1 MFDIDKLY
9 IARYNFDKEGNKI
22 EFKGLKEGETF
33 EDYLRRRYTE
43 EMGGS
48 FEGSEEGIQATIA
61 LYNNWVNSLGN
72 PTNVY
77 EANSREANE
86 NLLLDT
92 YMLVLT
98 DRKNVTETRL
108 PLDKVTGIIKDEIL
122 PIVDGSA
129 TSSEIVPFNEMSPTF
144 QMNKKY
150 EYSGGKTGIGPFAL
164 NNKNHVLTQ
173 LTNLMFKDDDVLKS
187 LGFTGLNG
195 IKSQNEMVC
204 KRDENGNYEYDENGL
219 PIYEN
224 EEGLNILDWIS
235 AMINAHVDVAKD
247 PYVIRLNVRQY
258 TYNICNFLLRAGF
271 GKNTFYF
278 LPQPILKEMAQAYE
292 RANGIYGVKGGSKT
306 SIVNA
311 EIQKIR
317 RRYYRL
323 YADACAKSG
332 IPVELDMRDNGE
344 LIERTKVKMEEY
356 APTIMGRDYLI
367 DSLQDGQSINNA
379 DADVQAKYYRDQLRY
394 SELFLYLNDLAQ
406 DMSKLVQLSQI
417 DTKRYGGNFV
427 EQDRFMYRLKSF
439 LTTTRLFKREDV
451 ENYFANTFLLTKAIN
466 GMVMPASIFQDVMF
480 RSKQTFK
487 NAVSKVLTLINR
499 DTVNDPDLN
508 KTIANELEG
517 QLRWQ
522 FLSTLPNFDLFDML
536 YGHNS
541 MSQRLANIKRDIIAG
556 KYPEM
561 KTVDGK
567 IANKLLNHLTSLA
580 RFSTDAYNAP
590 SIIATNSLDESDK
603 FLKQDLKL
611 YWEELLESPHDEIRQ
626 FATDLI
632 YYELATTGGNFTKNG
647 IWNILPVS
655 AILNSGYATFI
666 DNAVQNFT
674 EADINYNELFLNNW
688 TNGKIVPAI
697 ETTKLAFDEEVGENY
712 EQEIFP
718 ILHGNIK
725 INGISTRIPVIL
737 NPYRA
742 TVGKNS
748 NDQPL
753 YTPYVKVIVNRNT
766 PEGTL
771 LYKYVGIIKDNKD
784 KERPIY
790 VLTNKKGLNQ
800 GGRVVKE
807 YDDYS
812 NSIFDFN
819 NIEKSLLG
827 NAPVTPQA
835 VLDVIN
841 KLGDKDEIGEWVQ
854 RIQDTFKAVNDFL
867 PSTQAMNTDLLT
879 LGLNIGQNDNTTPVV
894 TPESVDQGDTIQPE
908 EAEDNIF
915 TFRDGTQIQIPFKLN
930 DQQTKAL
937 LVLEDF
943 IKNPKKYNNV
953 ITLSGYAGTGKS
965 TLIGIFDKY
974 LQTKF
979 ITPNYSAP
987 THRANAVTQMNN
999 PNAVVR
1005 TLHSLFGLSP
1015 LVDLTDGNYDLRQL
1029 KNVQRN
1035 KPQLKDN
1042 AVLIIDEA
1050 SMISKGLFKFI
1061 EEYKNNHNVKII
1073 YVGDD
1078 AQLSPVND
1086 DSISPV
1092 FTGNQTKLQLT
1103 KVERTGDNAILAE
1116 STRLRNGEDFSYETR
1131 DNVEFTNSQDRANEV
1146 IDTIVNSEE
1155 FKSNPLYFRILS
1167 ATNDMISDANSRV
1180 RRILFGDNAKQIE
1193 VGDIMMGYNNVLNPT
1208 EQGDRLISNSIDYV
1222 VTEVGEK
1229 ETNTVGKVKVS
1240 GWHVTLEEANAAENN
1255 KQIKRI
1261 FVLDNNIS
1269 DENLQKLSDHYKS
1282 INTAISQAFADHNYN
1297 LIDGLQQEKSWFEA
1311 NTVLMRDYVGTGNR
1325 LLLRKSLDY
1334 GYAHTIHK
1342 SQGGTYN
1349 NVLIYADTINRFSDP
1364 LVRQQLKYVAMSRAK
1379 DNVTVLT
1386 SHPTTDS
1393 REVITSENI
1402 VVNYDHNWTRSEVEN
1417 QKDKLFIFT
1426 DNTDRTSGSTL
1437 IDPDSE
1443 YAQKYGKDKRYPT
1456 QTQAVI
1462 RGLNNAMPIST
1473 QRWYHEGA
1481 KGKSGRWTDDAFN
1494 EFKLVIDAEI
1504 EDIKRKWNTGRYKQ
1518 LVFGRGDVLFNGPIS
1533 EITEQRVPKI
1543 YNYLQ
1548 QKQQELLD
1556 YIRGTVTPV
1565 PESVQQAHTET
1576 LQVLGGVSDPIAQ
1589 SQVRD
1594 AVKVAKEGITF
1605 ESALST
1611 VNPVFTPTEIAQIKQ
1626 ALNGKNLKVM
1636 SVSRYTD
1643 PAFFSNEIIKFLEEN
1658 AKKPFTDPT
1667 RVNVIELW
1675 TKHDGEPIQKI
1686 LQACRKYKVAPMV
1699 SFSITTLGNTP
1710 LEQGVLEHNTL
1721 LDLIQQLVN
1730 SGDLDPRTTT
1740 IRIDPIL
1747 VGYTNMDN
1755 VREVVRR
1762 GKSMGIRKYVTSLV
1776 QSYGYTEGTPND
1788 RKVVSGINNALNT
1801 VGQTYDWDKYYGR
1814 IKFGK
1819 NQGKIEFKPK
1829 QEYID
1834 QIGSILLEINQ
1845 DPEIELQTCSFTIK
1859 RLKAS
1864 ACLDPL
1870 IIERVTGVSV
1880 TRPDGTYERDTS
1892 RPECMCYGCH
1902 GDKFRWDEKKCFSS
1916 CAYCYAAHSGDSNFE
1931 YYNNDGT
1938 LKDRPLTRVSGQ
1950 FIGETGNN
1958 PKDYNLYSGGATG
1971 SDTKWAEIANKYG
1984 IGKTVNYRPE
1994 HLDLLTPAQ
2003 TQEVET
2009 AYIGAANKLGRKQLE
2024 ANTTAGRLVR
2034 RDYLQAK
2041 AADSI
2046 FAIGHILR
2054 PGEKNAKGYTVRS
2067 TIPSVDGGTGYAV
2080 QMGIDLHKPVHV
2092 YDQIYDQWYR
2102 FDYDDNTFVA
2112 EDIPTLTPKFAG
2124 IGTRE
2129 INDKGINAIEQVFQK
2144 TFGSIQT
2151 QIEPTVQQVQ
2161 QPIKPFNL
2169 ADFATFD
2176 ESELQSDSDIR
2187 ELNEK
2192 GEQIKNDCKGN

>member
-1 MFDIDKLY
+1 
-9 IARYNFDKEGNKI
+9 
-22 EFKGLKEGETF
+22 
-33 EDYLRRRYTE
+33 
-43 EMGGS
+43 MGGS

-108 PLDKVTGIIKDEIL
+108 PLDKVTGIIKNEIL

-195 IKSQNEMVC
+195 IKSQNETVHARY
-204 KRDENGNYEYDENGL
+204 KDGKHKGEIKYDSNGA

-332 IPVELDMRDNGE
+332 VPVELDMRDNGE

-367 DSLQDGQSINNA
+367 DSLQYGQSIDNA

-697 ETTKLAFDEEVGENY
+697 ETTRLAFDEEVGENY
-712 EQEIFP
+712 QQEIFP
-718 ILHGNIK
+718 ILHGNIR

-737 NPYRA
+737 NPHRA

-807 YDDYS
+807 YEGYS
-812 NSIFDFN
+812 NSIFNFN

-841 KLGDKDEIGEWVQ
+841 NLGDKDEIGEWVQ
-854 RIQDTFKAVNDFL
+854 RIQDTFSAVNNFL

-999 PNAVVR
+999 PNAIVR

-1042 AVLIIDEA
+1042 AILIIDEA

-1131 DNVEFTNSQDRANEV
+1131 GNVEFTNSQDRANEV

-1155 FKSNPLYFRILS
+1155 FKTNPLYFRILS
-1167 ATNDMISDANSRV
+1167 ATNDMISDANNRV

-1386 SHPTTDS
+1386 SHPTTGT
-1393 REVITSENI
+1393 RE
-1402 VVNYDHNWTRSEVEN
+1402 EV
-1417 QKDKLFIFT
+1417 
-1426 DNTDRTSGSTL
+1426 
-1437 IDPDSE
+1437 
-1443 YAQKYGKDKRYPT
+1443 T
-1456 QTQAVI
+1456 QV
-1462 RGLNNAMPIST
+1462 P
-1473 QRWYHEGA
+1473 E
-1481 KGKSGRWTDDAFN
+1481 
-1494 EFKLVIDAEI
+1494 LV
-1504 EDIKRKWNTGRYKQ
+1504 
-1518 LVFGRGDVLFNGPIS
+1518 
-1533 EITEQRVPKI
+1533 
-1543 YNYLQ
+1543 
-1548 QKQQELLD
+1548 QQE
-1556 YIRGTVTPV
+1556 
-1565 PESVQQAHTET
+1565 
-1576 LQVLGGVSDPIAQ
+1576 Q
-1589 SQVRD
+1589 S
-1594 AVKVAKEGITF
+1594 T
-1605 ESALST
+1605 
-1611 VNPVFTPTEIAQIKQ
+1611 
-1626 ALNGKNLKVM
+1626 NLK
-1636 SVSRYTD
+1636 D
-1643 PAFFSNEIIKFLEEN
+1643 
-1658 AKKPFTDPT
+1658 
-1667 RVNVIELW
+1667 
-1675 TKHDGEPIQKI
+1675 
-1686 LQACRKYKVAPMV
+1686 
-1699 SFSITTLGNTP
+1699 
-1710 LEQGVLEHNTL
+1710 
-1721 LDLIQQLVN
+1721 
-1730 SGDLDPRTTT
+1730 
-1740 IRIDPIL
+1740 
-1747 VGYTNMDN
+1747 
-1755 VREVVRR
+1755 
-1762 GKSMGIRKYVTSLV
+1762 
-1776 QSYGYTEGTPND
+1776 
-1788 RKVVSGINNALNT
+1788 
-1801 VGQTYDWDKYYGR
+1801 
-1814 IKFGK
+1814 
-1819 NQGKIEFKPK
+1819 
-1829 QEYID
+1829 
-1834 QIGSILLEINQ
+1834 
-1845 DPEIELQTCSFTIK
+1845 
-1859 RLKAS
+1859 
-1864 ACLDPL
+1864 
-1870 IIERVTGVSV
+1870 
-1880 TRPDGTYERDTS
+1880 
-1892 RPECMCYGCH
+1892 
-1902 GDKFRWDEKKCFSS
+1902 FR
-1916 CAYCYAAHSGDSNFE
+1916 
-1931 YYNNDGT
+1931 
-1938 LKDRPLTRVSGQ
+1938 
-1950 FIGETGNN
+1950 
-1958 PKDYNLYSGGATG
+1958 LYSGGATG

-2009 AYIGAANKLGRKQLE
+2009 AYIGAANKLGRKQLD
-2024 ANTTAGRLVR
+2024 ANTFAGRLVR

-2046 FAIGHILR
+2046 FAVGHILR

-2092 YDQIYDQWYR
+2092 YDQVYDQWYR
-2102 FDYDDNTFVA
+2102 FDYDDDTFVA
-2112 EDIPTLTPKFAG
+2112 EDVPMLTPKFAG

-2151 QIEPTVQQVQ
+2151 QTEQPNTINIWHSSNENADLSNFAIRPFNYKGYKFDSVEQGFQFAKIGYATNTRENQIIGNKIMFEKSGAQLRKLGKSIQGLNTKEWDANKYRIMKDMIKASFEQNPDAKQRLLSTGDTTLTHNQERGEWKTKFPKLLMEVRSELGQPVQQVQ
-2161 QPIKPFNL
+2161 EQQQSAKPFDL
-2169 ADFATFD
+2169 TSFATFD
-2176 ESELQSDSDIR
+2176 ESELQSDPDIQ
-2187 ELNEK
+2187 ELNNK

>member
-1 MFDIDKLY
+1 
-9 IARYNFDKEGNKI
+9 
-22 EFKGLKEGETF
+22 
-33 EDYLRRRYTE
+33 
-43 EMGGS
+43 MGGS
-48 FEGSEEGIQATIA
+48 FEGSEEGVRATIA
-61 LYNNWVNSLGN
+61 LYNNWVSSLGN

-195 IKSQNEMVC
+195 IKSQNEQIH
-204 KRDENGNYEYDENGL
+204 KRDEDGNYEYDENGL

-332 IPVELDMRDNGE
+332 VPIELDMRDNGK
-344 LIERTKVKMEEY
+344 LIERTKIKMEEY

-379 DADVQAKYYRDQLRY
+379 NADVQAKYYRDQLRY

-508 KTIANELEG
+508 KTISNELEG

-522 FLSTLPNFDLFDML
+522 FLSTLPNFDLFDMM
-536 YGHNS
+536 YGDKKKGTIS

-580 RFSTDAYNAP
+580 RFSTDDYNAP

-647 IWNILPVS
+647 MWNILPVS

-697 ETTKLAFDEEVGENY
+697 ETTRLAFDEEVGENY

-748 NDQPL
+748 NNQPL

-807 YDDYS
+807 YDGYS

-819 NIEKSLLG
+819 NIEKSLFG

-841 KLGDKDEIGEWVQ
+841 NLGDKDERGEWVQ

-1146 IDTIVNSEE
+1146 IDTVVNSEE
-1155 FKSNPLYFRILS
+1155 FKTNPLYFRILS
-1167 ATNDMISDANSRV
+1167 ATNDMISDANNRV

-1349 NVLIYADTINRFSDP
+1349 NVLIYADTINRFNDP

-1386 SHPTTDS
+1386 SHPTTGSRPQSTSIAEEWSRKEGWSVDYFNNKVLPKLNQAWQIEYKVADNQNIDDS
-1393 REVITSENI
+1393 NIKVAQSNFDYGNNKRTEVTA
-1402 VVNYDHNWTRSEVEN
+1402 
-1417 QKDKLFIFT
+1417 
-1426 DNTDRTSGSTL
+1426 DNTLQAIKNGERTSTTRYEDDKH
-1437 IDPDSE
+1437 IDFWKQFKVGDYIKFVKKDANGNIIDS
-1443 YAQKYGKDKRYPT
+1443 
-1456 QTQAVI
+1456 VI
-1462 RGLNNAMPIST
+1462 VEITKPAT
-1473 QRWYHEGA
+1473 
-1481 KGKSGRWTDDAFN
+1481 
-1494 EFKLVIDAEI
+1494 KLV
-1504 EDIKRKWNTGRYKQ
+1504 
-1518 LVFGRGDVLFNGPIS
+1518 
-1533 EITEQRVPKI
+1533 EQTT
-1543 YNYLQ
+1543 Q
-1548 QKQQELLD
+1548 
-1556 YIRGTVTPV
+1556 V
-1565 PESVQQAHTET
+1565 PESVQQ
-1576 LQVLGGVSDPIAQ
+1576 
-1589 SQVRD
+1589 
-1594 AVKVAKEGITF
+1594 
-1605 ESALST
+1605 ES
-1611 VNPVFTPTEIAQIKQ
+1611 V
-1626 ALNGKNLKVM
+1626 
-1636 SVSRYTD
+1636 
-1643 PAFFSNEIIKFLEEN
+1643 
-1658 AKKPFTDPT
+1658 
-1667 RVNVIELW
+1667 
-1675 TKHDGEPIQKI
+1675 
-1686 LQACRKYKVAPMV
+1686 
-1699 SFSITTLGNTP
+1699 
-1710 LEQGVLEHNTL
+1710 
-1721 LDLIQQLVN
+1721 
-1730 SGDLDPRTTT
+1730 
-1740 IRIDPIL
+1740 
-1747 VGYTNMDN
+1747 
-1755 VREVVRR
+1755 
-1762 GKSMGIRKYVTSLV
+1762 
-1776 QSYGYTEGTPND
+1776 
-1788 RKVVSGINNALNT
+1788 
-1801 VGQTYDWDKYYGR
+1801 
-1814 IKFGK
+1814 
-1819 NQGKIEFKPK
+1819 
-1829 QEYID
+1829 
-1834 QIGSILLEINQ
+1834 
-1845 DPEIELQTCSFTIK
+1845 
-1859 RLKAS
+1859 
-1864 ACLDPL
+1864 
-1870 IIERVTGVSV
+1870 
-1880 TRPDGTYERDTS
+1880 
-1892 RPECMCYGCH
+1892 
-1902 GDKFRWDEKKCFSS
+1902 
-1916 CAYCYAAHSGDSNFE
+1916 
-1931 YYNNDGT
+1931 
-1938 LKDRPLTRVSGQ
+1938 
-1950 FIGETGNN
+1950 N
-1958 PKDYNLYSGGATG
+1958 PKDFRLYSGGATG
-1971 SDTKWAEIANKYG
+1971 SDTKWAEIANKYD
-1984 IGKTVNYRPE
+1984 IGKTVSYRPE

-2009 AYIGAANKLGRKQLE
+2009 AYIGAANKLGRKQLD
-2024 ANTTAGRLVR
+2024 ANTIAGKLVR

-2046 FAIGHILR
+2046 FAVGHILR

-2092 YDQIYDQWYR
+2092 YDQVYDQWYR

-2151 QIEPTVQQVQ
+2151 QTEQPNTINIWYSLQENADLSNFAHRPFNYKGYDFFSVEQGFQFAKLGYATDSRDNEIIGNKIMLDKSGSQLRKLGKSIQGLNTKEWDANKYRIMKDMIKASFEQNPKAKQRLLSTGDAVLTHNQERSEWKTKFPELLMEVRSELGQPVQQVQ
-2161 QPIKPFNL
+2161 EQQQPAKPFDLTN
-2169 ADFATFD
+2169 FATFD
-2176 ESELQSDSDIR
+2176 ESELQSDPDIQ
-2187 ELNEK
+2187 ELNNK

>member
-1 MFDIDKLY
+1 
-9 IARYNFDKEGNKI
+9 
-22 EFKGLKEGETF
+22 
-33 EDYLRRRYTE
+33 
-43 EMGGS
+43 MGGS

-61 LYNNWVNSLGN
+61 LYNNWVSSLGN

-122 PIVDGSA
+122 QIVDGSA

-173 LTNLMFKDDDVLKS
+173 LTNLMFKDDNVLKL

-195 IKSQNEMVC
+195 IKSQNEQIH
-204 KRDENGNYEYDENGL
+204 KRDEDGNYKYDENGL

-332 IPVELDMRDNGE
+332 VPVELDMRDNGE

-367 DSLQDGQSINNA
+367 DSLQDGQSIDNA

-697 ETTKLAFDEEVGENY
+697 ETTRLAFDEEVGENY
-712 EQEIFP
+712 QQEIFP

-742 TVGKNS
+742 TIGKNS

-807 YDDYS
+807 YDGYS

-827 NAPVTPQA
+827 NAPATPQA

-841 KLGDKDEIGEWVQ
+841 NLGDKDEIGEWVQ
-854 RIQDTFKAVNDFL
+854 RIQDTFSAVNDFL

-879 LGLNIGQNDNTTPVV
+879 LGLNISQNDNPTPTV
-894 TPESVDQGDTIQPE
+894 TPENVDQADTIQPE

-999 PNAVVR
+999 PNAIVR

-1131 DNVEFTNSQDRANEV
+1131 DNVEFTNSTDRANEV

-1155 FKSNPLYFRILS
+1155 FKTNPLYFRILS
-1167 ATNDMISDANSRV
+1167 ATNDMISDANNRV

-1386 SHPTTDS
+1386 SHPTTGT
-1393 REVITSENI
+1393 RE
-1402 VVNYDHNWTRSEVEN
+1402 EV
-1417 QKDKLFIFT
+1417 
-1426 DNTDRTSGSTL
+1426 
-1437 IDPDSE
+1437 
-1443 YAQKYGKDKRYPT
+1443 T
-1456 QTQAVI
+1456 Q
-1462 RGLNNAMPIST
+1462 
-1473 QRWYHEGA
+1473 
-1481 KGKSGRWTDDAFN
+1481 
-1494 EFKLVIDAEI
+1494 
-1504 EDIKRKWNTGRYKQ
+1504 
-1518 LVFGRGDVLFNGPIS
+1518 
-1533 EITEQRVPKI
+1533 
-1543 YNYLQ
+1543 
-1548 QKQQELLD
+1548 
-1556 YIRGTVTPV
+1556 V

-1626 ALNGKNLKVM
+1626 GLNGRNLRVK
-1636 SVSRYTD
+1636 SVSRFTD
-1643 PAFFSNEIIKFLEEN
+1643 PAFFANEIIKFLEEN

-1675 TKHDGEPIQKI
+1675 TKHDGEPIQRI
-1686 LQACRKYKVAPMV
+1686 LQACKKYKVAPMV
-1699 SFSITTLGNTP
+1699 SFSITTLGDTIIEP
-1710 LEQGVLEHNTL
+1710 GVLKYNTL
-1721 LDLIQQLVN
+1721 LDLIQKLIEA
-1730 SGDLDPRTTT
+1730 GDLDPRTTT

-1747 VGYTNMDN
+1747 VGFTNLDAI
-1755 VREVVRR
+1755 RDVVNR
-1762 GKSMGIRKYVTSLV
+1762 GKAMGIRKYVTSLV
-1776 QSYGYTEGTPND
+1776 QSYGYLVGTPQD
-1788 RKVVSGINNALNT
+1788 RKTIEGINNAFARI
-1801 VGQTYDWDKYYGR
+1801 GQTYDWDKYYGR
-1814 IKFGK
+1814 VKFGK
-1819 NQGKIEFKPK
+1819 NKGKIEFKPK
-1829 QEYID
+1829 QQYID
-1834 QIGSILLEINQ
+1834 QVAPVLLDIAKDKEIT
-1845 DPEIELQTCSFTIK
+1845 LQTCSFGIEG
-1859 RLKAS
+1859 LKES

-1870 IIERVTGVSV
+1870 IIERITGVNV
-1880 TRPDGTYERDTS
+1880 MRPDGTYERDTS

-1902 GDKFRWDEKKCFSS
+1902 GDMFRFGDPKHACFSS
-1916 CAYCYAAHSGDSNFE
+1916 CAYCYARQSDSPAFQ
-1931 YYNNDGT
+1931 YYDKDGN
-1938 LKDRPLTRVSGQ
+1938 LVNRPLTRVSGQ

-2009 AYIGAANKLGRKQLE
+2009 TYIGTANKLGRKQLE
-2024 ANTTAGRLVR
+2024 ANTTAGKLVR

-2046 FAIGHILR
+2046 FAVGHILR

-2080 QMGIDLHKPVHV
+2080 QIGIDLHKPVHV
-2092 YDQIYDQWYR
+2092 YDQVYDQWYR

-2161 QPIKPFNL
+2161 EQQQPAKPFDL
-2169 ADFATFD
+2169 TSFATFD
-2176 ESELQSDSDIR
+2176 ESELQSDPDIR

>member
-1 MFDIDKLY
+1 
-9 IARYNFDKEGNKI
+9 
-22 EFKGLKEGETF
+22 
-33 EDYLRRRYTE
+33 
-43 EMGGS
+43 MGGS

-61 LYNNWVNSLGN
+61 LYNNWVSSLGN

-129 TSSEIVPFNEMSPTF
+129 ISSEIVPFNEMSPTF

-195 IKSQNEMVC
+195 IKSQNEQIH
-204 KRDENGNYEYDENGL
+204 KRDEDGNYEYDENGL

-317 RRYYRL
+317 RRYYKL

-332 IPVELDMRDNGE
+332 VPVELDMRDNGE
-344 LIERTKVKMEEY
+344 LTERTKVKMEEY
-356 APTIMGRDYLI
+356 TPTIMGRDYLI
-367 DSLQDGQSINNA
+367 DSLQDGQSIDNA
-379 DADVQAKYYRDQLRY
+379 DAGVQAKYYRDQLRY

-697 ETTKLAFDEEVGENY
+697 ETTRLAFDEEVGENY
-712 EQEIFP
+712 QQEIFP
-718 ILHGNIK
+718 ILHGNIR
-725 INGISTRIPVIL
+725 INGISTRVPIIL

-807 YDDYS
+807 YEGYS
-812 NSIFDFN
+812 NSIFNFN

-841 KLGDKDEIGEWVQ
+841 NLGDKDEIGEWVQ
-854 RIQDTFKAVNDFL
+854 RIQDTFSAVNNFL

-879 LGLNIGQNDNTTPVV
+879 LGLNISQNDNTTPVV

-987 THRANAVTQMNN
+987 THRANAVTYMNN
-999 PNAVVR
+999 PNAIVR

-1131 DNVEFTNSQDRANEV
+1131 DNVEFTNSSDRANEV

-1167 ATNDMISDANSRV
+1167 ATNDMISDANNRV

-1255 KQIKRI
+1255 KQVKRI

-1311 NTVLMRDYVGTGNR
+1311 NTVLMRDYVDTDNR

-1386 SHPTTDS
+1386 SHPTTGT
-1393 REVITSENI
+1393 REE
-1402 VVNYDHNWTRSEVEN
+1402 VN
-1417 QKDKLFIFT
+1417 Q
-1426 DNTDRTSGSTL
+1426 
-1437 IDPDSE
+1437 
-1443 YAQKYGKDKRYPT
+1443 
-1456 QTQAVI
+1456 
-1462 RGLNNAMPIST
+1462 
-1473 QRWYHEGA
+1473 
-1481 KGKSGRWTDDAFN
+1481 
-1494 EFKLVIDAEI
+1494 
-1504 EDIKRKWNTGRYKQ
+1504 
-1518 LVFGRGDVLFNGPIS
+1518 
-1533 EITEQRVPKI
+1533 
-1543 YNYLQ
+1543 
-1548 QKQQELLD
+1548 
-1556 YIRGTVTPV
+1556 V
-1565 PESVQQAHTET
+1565 PESVQQE
-1576 LQVLGGVSDPIAQ
+1576 Q
-1589 SQVRD
+1589 S
-1594 AVKVAKEGITF
+1594 T
-1605 ESALST
+1605 
-1611 VNPVFTPTEIAQIKQ
+1611 
-1626 ALNGKNLKVM
+1626 
-1636 SVSRYTD
+1636 
-1643 PAFFSNEIIKFLEEN
+1643 
-1658 AKKPFTDPT
+1658 
-1667 RVNVIELW
+1667 
-1675 TKHDGEPIQKI
+1675 
-1686 LQACRKYKVAPMV
+1686 
-1699 SFSITTLGNTP
+1699 
-1710 LEQGVLEHNTL
+1710 
-1721 LDLIQQLVN
+1721 
-1730 SGDLDPRTTT
+1730 
-1740 IRIDPIL
+1740 
-1747 VGYTNMDN
+1747 
-1755 VREVVRR
+1755 
-1762 GKSMGIRKYVTSLV
+1762 
-1776 QSYGYTEGTPND
+1776 
-1788 RKVVSGINNALNT
+1788 
-1801 VGQTYDWDKYYGR
+1801 
-1814 IKFGK
+1814 
-1819 NQGKIEFKPK
+1819 
-1829 QEYID
+1829 
-1834 QIGSILLEINQ
+1834 
-1845 DPEIELQTCSFTIK
+1845 
-1859 RLKAS
+1859 
-1864 ACLDPL
+1864 
-1870 IIERVTGVSV
+1870 
-1880 TRPDGTYERDTS
+1880 
-1892 RPECMCYGCH
+1892 
-1902 GDKFRWDEKKCFSS
+1902 
-1916 CAYCYAAHSGDSNFE
+1916 
-1931 YYNNDGT
+1931 
-1938 LKDRPLTRVSGQ
+1938 
-1950 FIGETGNN
+1950 N
-1958 PKDYNLYSGGATG
+1958 PKDFRLYSGGATG

-2009 AYIGAANKLGRKQLE
+2009 AYVGAANKLGRKQLE

-2046 FAIGHILR
+2046 FAVGHILR

-2092 YDQIYDQWYR
+2092 YDQAYDQWYR

-2151 QIEPTVQQVQ
+2151 QTEQPNTINIWHSSNENADLSNFAIRPFNYKGYKFDSVEQGFQFAKIGYATNTRENQIIGNKIMFEKSGAQLRKLGKSIQGLNTKEWDANKYRIMKDMIKASFEQNPNAKQRLLSTDDAILTHRQDPGEWKTKFPELLMEVRSELGQPVQQVQ
-2161 QPIKPFNL
+2161 EQQQPAKPFDL
-2169 ADFATFD
+2169 TSFATFD
-2176 ESELQSDSDIR
+2176 ESELQSDPDIQ
-2187 ELNEK
+2187 ELNNK